1 MALQKQEMIDGV
13 VTKYWEPST
22 SKPGSFLVTR
32 NDNGEKIRFTI
43 WLNRETGEKPA
54 YLWELENQ
62 LGDVRLI
69 EGLSVVGTV
78 RFARNY
84 DGVKQYNLNN
94 IKLINAPTRVNNT
107 NTNNADK
114 SIEGIVL
121 GNGKSV
127 GAILSEPYL
136 EYWLAHQPKGHI
148 VSEEEHAAKALEIMN
163 LIVPGICAMDGS
175 RVTDVEEFENIQTE
189 EIVPSEDSDMPDDTG
204 AIEL

>member
-1 MALQKQEMIDGV
+1 MASQKQEMIDGV

-22 SKPGSFLVTR
+22 SKPGSFVVTR
-32 NDNGEKIRFTI
+32 NDNGEEIRFTI

-78 RFARNY
+78 RFAQEYN
-84 DGVKQYNLNN
+84 GVKQYNLNN
-94 IKLINAPTRVNNT
+94 IKLMNAPTRVNNT
-107 NTNNADK
+107 STSKPLSSSEGAEKGKAISNATQLIIGYMSTHKGESPTKEWLDQQAELIIYGSE
-114 SIEGIVL
+114 SIRGLRRDIE
-121 GNGKSV
+121 
-127 GAILSEPYL
+127 
-136 EYWLAHQPKGHI
+136 
-148 VSEEEHAAKALEIMN
+148 
-163 LIVPGICAMDGS
+163 D
-175 RVTDVEEFENIQTE
+175 FEDIQTE

>member
-107 NTNNADK
+107 NTSKPLSSSEGAEKGNAISNATQLIIGYMSTHKGESPTKEWLDQQSELIIYGSE
-114 SIEGIVL
+114 SIRGL
-121 GNGKSV
+121 RK
-127 GAILSEPYL
+127 
-136 EYWLAHQPKGHI
+136 
-148 VSEEEHAAKALEIMN
+148 EI
-163 LIVPGICAMDGS
+163 
-175 RVTDVEEFENIQTE
+175 EEFEDIQTE
-189 EIVPSEDSDMPDDTG
+189 EIVPREDRDMPDDDTG

>member
-1 MALQKQEMIDGV
+1 MASQKQEMIDGV

-78 RFARNY
+78 RFAQEYN
-84 DGVKQYNLNN
+84 GVKQYNLNN
-94 IKLINAPTRVNNT
+94 IKLMNAPTRVNNT
-107 NTNNADK
+107 STSKPLSSSEGAEKGNAISNATQLIIGYMSTHKGESPTKEWLDQQAELIIYGSE
-114 SIEGIVL
+114 SIRGFR
-121 GNGKSV
+121 K
-127 GAILSEPYL
+127 
-136 EYWLAHQPKGHI
+136 
-148 VSEEEHAAKALEIMN
+148 EI
-163 LIVPGICAMDGS
+163 
-175 RVTDVEEFENIQTE
+175 EEFEEIQTE
-189 EIVPSEDSDMPDDTG
+189 EIVLSEDSDMPDETD
-204 AIEL
+204 AIEI

>member
-1 MALQKQEMIDGV
+1 MTQEMIRGTV
-13 VTKYWEPST
+13 EQ
-22 SKPGSFLVTR
+22 
-32 NDNGEKIRFTI
+32 
-43 WLNRETGEKPA
+43 A
-54 YLWELENQ
+54 YLPSKTTDGKQ
-62 LGDVRLI
+62 RP
-69 EGLSVVGTV
+69 GTLV
-78 RFARNY
+78 
-84 DGVKQYNLNN
+84 LTTN
-94 IKLINAPTRVNNT
+94 IKLAWWPKDEEYPSWIHDVINHFGDYREIIGANIVAMGIKKDFRDGYQQYNIYNLTLIDAETRPTNVST
-107 NTNNADK
+107 NIADK

-136 EYWLAHQPKGHI
+136 EYWLANQPKGHI

-189 EIVPSEDSDMPDDTG
+189 EIVPNEDSDMPDDTG